1 MAYEKAMRD
10 QRLRLEIGHAK
21 REATFYTEMIER
33 SRHKRDIYNDDNRDY
48 KQRVTDEN
56 IRQQKKAKKNDELDI
71 GLLEQIF
78 K

>member
-1 MAYEKAMRD
+1 MSYEKAMRD

-33 SRHKRDIYNDDNRDY
+33 SRHKRDIYNDDNRTY
-48 KQRVTDEN
+48 RQRETDDK
-56 IRQQKKAKKNDELDI
+56 IRRQKKDQKELDTD
-71 GLLEQIF
+71 LLEQIF